1 MKFTFDTNVPKK
13 ATNLSINGDLL
24 RQAKAL
30 NINLSKTLE
39 GRLSEIIREARSQQ
53 WRQENHSAI
62 ISYNRQIEQ
71 RGVFSD
77 KLRSF

>member
-1 MKFTFDTNVPKK
+1 MESTFDTNVPKK
-13 ATNLSINGDLL
+13 PTNLSINGDLL

-53 WRQENHSAI
+53 WRQENHAAI
-62 ISYNRQIEQ
+62 ISYNHQIEK